1 MQEGAATTARDSR
14 RARTWHSVGWLGW
27 ALAAA
32 ACVQLAPSPVY
43 VALVIG
49 VAWLVVEVHAED
61 GPYRRAFPALVAL
74 GVVFSLVRVVLAALT
89 THNGIDVW
97 MTLPELTVP
106 RLLGG
111 FTLGG
116 TIEAGVVLQALASGF
131 TIVGMMAVFGAFNAV
146 ASHYELVQSS
156 PRAFHEL
163 GLVTTVALAFVPS
176 TIESVSAVREADRAR
191 TGGRVV
197 RRGRALRLA
206 VPVLERGLERAI
218 ALSESMDARGFA
230 YGGATAKDRGAS
242 WCGLGALIALG
253 GAFLALVGRATP
265 VAVALGL
272 LGGALVVTAVVL
284 ASVGTARVRY
294 RHRRAGARDWAMVGV
309 ACLAPAA
316 LGLVSLLGER
326 SLTWY
331 ASPLQWPTFEPL
343 VALAL
348 LPLLAP
354 LAVPSTFRRQPA
366 ALDHPDQRPIVV
378 EAVS

>member
-1 MQEGAATTARDSR
+1 MQDRSPTRPLAARSS
-14 RARTWHSVGWLGW
+14 WHSGAWLGW
-27 ALAAA
+27 ALAGAA
-32 ACVQLAPSPVY
+32 AVQLAPSPVY
-43 VALVIG
+43 VALVVGI
-49 VAWLVVEVHAED
+49 AWLVVEVHAED

-97 MTLPELTVP
+97 ATLPQVTVP
-106 RLLGG
+106 DLLGG

-116 TIEAGVVLQALASGF
+116 SIKAGIVLQALASGF

-191 TGGRVV
+191 TGGNVV
-197 RRGRALRLA
+197 RRGRVLRLV
-206 VPVLERGLERAI
+206 VPVLERGMERAI
-218 ALSESMDARGFA
+218 SLSESMDARGFG
-230 YGGATAKDRGAS
+230 YGGVSRRDRASS
-242 WCGLGALIALG
+242 WCGLAALIALA

-265 VAVALGL
+265 AAIGMGALGA
-272 LGGALVVTAVVL
+272 ALVLAAVVL
-284 ASVGTARVRY
+284 ASVGTTRVRY
-294 RHRRAGARDWAMVGV
+294 RHRRATARDWTMVAV
-309 ACLAPAA
+309 AALAPLA
-316 LGLVSLLGER
+316 LGIASLAGED

-331 ASPLQWPTFEPL
+331 ASPLRWPTFDPL
-343 VALAL
+343 VALSL

-354 LAVPSTFRRQPA
+354 LVAPRTYARRTP
-366 ALDHPDQRPIVV
+366 PV
-378 EAVS
+378 EAPARPAPAPEVVG

>member
-1 MQEGAATTARDSR
+1 MQQGTPTSAAGRHR
-14 RARTWHSVGWLGW
+14 RAWHSVGWLGW
-27 ALAAA
+27 ALAGAA
-32 ACVQLAPSPVY
+32 AVQLAPSPVY

-49 VAWLVVEVHAED
+49 IAWLVVETFGDD
-61 GPYRRAFPALVAL
+61 GPYRRAFPALLLL

-106 RLLGG
+106 DLLGG

-116 TIEAGVVLQALASGF
+116 TVEAGIVLQALASGF

-176 TIESVSAVREADRAR
+176 TIESVNAVREADRAR

-197 RRGRALRLA
+197 RRGRTLRLV

-218 ALSESMDARGFA
+218 ALSESMDARGFGF
-230 YGGATAKDRGAS
+230 GGGSRRERVSG
-242 WCGLGALIALG
+242 WCGLAAMVALG

-265 VAVALGL
+265 AAIALSALGAVLVVVAVVA
-272 LGGALVVTAVVL
+272 
-284 ASVGTARVRY
+284 ASIGTTRARY
-294 RHRRAGARDWAMVGV
+294 RHRRAAARDWTMVAV
-309 ACLAPAA
+309 AALTPIA
-316 LGLVSLLGER
+316 LGLASLGGEE

-331 ASPLQWPTFEPL
+331 ASPLRWPTFDPL
-343 VALAL
+343 VALAFV
-348 LPLLAP
+348 PLLAP
-354 LAVPSTFRRQPA
+354 LLLPA
-366 ALDHPDQRPIVV
+366 RARAAAGTRAAAPRPELA
-378 EAVS
+378 EAIG